1 MNRVIYRS
9 LFYNKART
17 SQKNYSD
24 NRDAYFYMK
33 QFEDHEDIK
42 FQMRFYNTN
51 MKFRLLAW
59 AFILGNAYFYL
70 KETWRRKELF
80 EANYLNQQ
88 PVKEYESEDY
98 DYKFWEMVRT
108 RKGPKGETLI
118 SSDAAVKDKY
128 LILYLAKTSDS
139 GLSMQRFSRLQK
151 YVTMRKI
158 VPLDSVF
165 ICLDAEVDAEV
176 LDEYVSQY
184 SPETTACYPQ
194 NAKVLES
201 LPSIFLNLGCIY
213 LIERQTGNVLSIV
226 DPQKHPLEAI
236 GKKFIFI
243 ISKNMDFR
251 LSQEVI
257 KKEINFKSNKEEE
270 LSGKLP
276 LY

>member
-1 MNRVIYRS
+1 MNRVICRS
-9 LFYNKART
+9 LFYSKDRI
-17 SQKNYSD
+17 SKKNYSD
-24 NRDAYFYMK
+24 NRDAYYYMK
-33 QFEDHEDIK
+33 QFETHEDIRAFVK
-42 FQMRFYNTN
+42 FYITN
-51 MKFRLLAW
+51 FKFRLLTW
-59 AFILGNAYFYL
+59 GTIVISSYYYL

-88 PVKEYESEDY
+88 PVREYESEDY

-108 RKGPKGETLI
+108 RKGPKGET
-118 SSDAAVKDKY
+118 SVNSDAAVKEKY
-128 LILYLAKTSDS
+128 LVVYLAKTSDS

-151 YVTMRKI
+151 YVTMRKNI
-158 VPLDSVF
+158 PLDSVF
-165 ICLDAEVDAEV
+165 ICLDEEVDIEV
-176 LDEYVSQY
+176 LDEYVSQH
-184 SPETTACYPQ
+184 SPDTIATYPQ
-194 NAKVLES
+194 NSQVLKS

-257 KKEINFKSNKEEE
+257 KKEINFKSNKEDE
-270 LSGKLP
+270 LSSKRP